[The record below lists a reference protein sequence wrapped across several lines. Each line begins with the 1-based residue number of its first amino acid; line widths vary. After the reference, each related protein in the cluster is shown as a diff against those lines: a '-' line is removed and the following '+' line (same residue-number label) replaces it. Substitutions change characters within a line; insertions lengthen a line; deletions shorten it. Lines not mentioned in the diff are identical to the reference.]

1 VGEGTFLERADAE
14 LPGYLATELAEGL
27 TREELIER
35 MEGLMSLNREAGYHW
50 TETWGAVFYATIARS
65 TRTFEGICL
74 LLKRGL
80 AAQAAMLTRSL
91 FEDVIVAHWLILKH
105 EDHEWLAGRF
115 LRHREAIALHQRTL
129 EQELGLAMAPPMR
142 VPHGLS
148 RRASALREE
157 FRPEATRNWW
167 DPGEEGQG
175 KGRELGIRKIA
186 EELEQA
192 AAEHKMFHPRFA
204 GGDAAVLT
212 KTERVVNK
220 WMTQCLHHTAIGL
233 PFTPIS
239 DEEIE
244 VPDDPMPGVAFRA
257 AWLYSQQ
264 VYLLQEFQGRDLRP
278 VEAIW
283 MYCMAGL
290 VKAFEG
296 RAAEEQ
302 VEAEWDELWGEGESL
317 EMAAWT
323 EYFKSMPPA
332 EKPEPLWRRWWRRLF
347 PSKG

>member
-1 VGEGTFLERADAE
+1 MGEGIFREREDSE
-14 LPGYLATELAEGL
+14 LPGYLATDLAEGL
-27 TREELIER
+27 TREELIDR
-35 MEGLMSLNREAGYHW
+35 MEGLMALNREAKYHW

-91 FEDVIVAHWLILKH
+91 FEDVIVAHWLIFKH
-105 EDHEWLAGRF
+105 EDRDWLAGRF

-129 EQELGLAMAPPMR
+129 EQELGLTMAPPMR
-142 VPHGLS
+142 VPDGLS
-148 RRASALREE
+148 KRASGLRDE
-157 FRPEATRNWW
+157 FRAEATRNWW

-192 AAEHKMFHPRFA
+192 ATEHKMFHPRFA

-220 WMTQCLHHTAIGL
+220 WMTQCLHHTAVGL

-239 DEEIE
+239 DEEFE
-244 VPDDPMPGVAFRA
+244 VSEDPMLGVAFRA

-264 VYLLQEFQGRDLRP
+264 VYLLQEIQGRNLRP
-278 VEAIW
+278 VETIW
-283 MYCMAGL
+283 MYCMAGF

-302 VEAEWDELWGEGESL
+302 VEAEWDELWGEGDTL
-317 EMAAWT
+317 AGAAWWEQMET
-323 EYFKSMPPA
+323 MSPA
-332 EKPEPLWRRWWRRLF
+332 KLELPRRRWWHRLF
-347 PSKG
+347 PPRY